1 MNFVEPI
8 RDLEKIEAIH
18 TELYNNNPRDALLFS
33 FGIYTG
39 LRISDVLKF
48 KVKDVL
54 VNFYNIREK
63 KTGKQKIY
71 EFNKRLK
78 REIEEYIKG
87 KDENEYLFKSRT
99 GRNKPIT
106 RQRAYQIL
114 KIVCYRNGVYNV
126 GTHTLRKTFGY
137 HVYKKTKDIA
147 MLMEIFNHSDP
158 SITLRYIGIN
168 QEISN
173 KTISNLRYY

>member
-8 RDLEKIEAIH
+8 RDLEKIETIH
-18 TELYNNNPRDALLFS
+18 RELYEDNPRNALLFS

-54 VNFYNIREK
+54 TTFYNIREK
-63 KTGKQKIY
+63 KTKKQKVY
-71 EFNKRLK
+71 EFNRYLR
-78 REIEEYIKG
+78 REIEEFIKS
-87 KDENEYLFKSRT
+87 KDENEYLFKSRS
-99 GRNKPIT
+99 GKNQPIT

-114 KIVCYRNGVYNV
+114 KKACSQNGIYNV

-137 HVYKKTKDIA
+137 HMYKKTKDVA
-147 MLMEIFNHSDP
+147 LLMEIFNHSSPD
-158 SITLRYIGIN
+158 ITLRYIGIN
-168 QEISN
+168 QEIGN
-173 KTISNLRYY
+173 KTIGNLKYF

>member
-8 RDLEKIEAIH
+8 RDLEKIQAIH
-18 TELYNNNPRDALLFS
+18 RELYDNNPRDALLFS

-48 KVKDVL
+48 KVKDAL
-54 VNFYNIREK
+54 SSSYNIREK
-63 KTGKQKIY
+63 KTTKQKVY
-71 EFNKRLK
+71 EFNKYLK

-87 KDENEYLFKSRT
+87 KDENQYLFKSRT
-99 GRNKPIT
+99 GKNHPIT

-114 KIVCYRNGVYNV
+114 KTVCANNGVYNV

-137 HVYKKTKDIA
+137 HMYKKTKDIA
-147 MLMEIFNHSDP
+147 LLMEIFNHSDP
-158 SITLRYIGIN
+158 NITLRYIGIN
-168 QEISN
+168 QEIGN
-173 KTISNLRYY
+173 KTIGKLKYF